1 MILTEAT
8 AMLENFWPKVM
19 EDINKLTSNDFK
31 NQELPLAR
39 IKKIMKLDDDVKI
52 MMISAEAPV
61 LFAKA
66 AEMFITELSLRA
78 WLHTEDNKR
87 RTLQRNDIAM
97 AVSKYDQFDFLI
109 DIVPRE
115 ELKPVKKPTTP
126 ILTPPHILT
135 TTTGTVPNA
144 AGTTVSLDAAT
155 LAAANGTSLVQQDQ
169 VQYLI
174 NQAAIQQQANAAAAA
189 GQQIQLIPQ
198 SGLMMTTGPNGQPQL
213 IYVQVPTAAA
223 AAAAAAAATTQ
234 TAVNNNASSSSASD
248 LNQTV
253 QTSGQPHQGETTT
266 TMMATGPNGQP
277 QLIYV
282 QVPSSTNN
290 AAAVNTNQSNSTS
303 DLTSIVQTPGQSHG
317 GFTQ

>member
-1 MILTEAT
+1 
-8 AMLENFWPKVM
+8 MLENFWPKVM
-19 EDINKLTSNDFK
+19 EDINKLTANDFK

-66 AEMFITELSLRA
+66 AEIFITELSLRA

-126 ILTPPHILT
+126 NLTVNPLT
-135 TTTGTVPNA
+135 NATGGITNATGATVA
-144 AGTTVSLDAAT
+144 LDAAS
-155 LAAANGTSLVQQDQ
+155 LAAANGTSIVQPDQ

-174 NQAAIQQQANAAAAA
+174 NQAAIQHQASAAAAAA
-189 GQQIQLIPQ
+189 GPQIQLIPQ

-213 IYVQVPTAAA
+213 IYVQVP
-223 AAAAAAAATTQ
+223 ATTQ
-234 TAVNNNASSSSASD
+234 AAVNSNPASSSASD
-248 LNQTV
+248 LTTTV
-253 QTSGQPHQGETTT
+253 QTSGQPHQTETT
-266 TMMATGPNGQP
+266 TMMTAGPNGQP
-277 QLIYV
+277 QLIYL
-282 QVPSSTNN
+282 QVPTNATN
-290 AAAVNTNQSNSTS
+290 AATVTSNAPSSSTS
-303 DLTSIVQTPGQSHG
+303 DLTPIVQTSGQTHTS
-317 GFTQ
+317 FTQ

>member
-1 MILTEAT
+1 
-8 AMLENFWPKVM
+8 MLDNFWPKVM

-135 TTTGTVPNA
+135 TTAGTVQNA
-144 AGTTVSLDAAT
+144 AGTTMSLDAAT

-213 IYVQVPTAAA
+213 IYVQVPTAATASA
-223 AAAAAAAATTQ
+223 ANPS
-234 TAVNNNASSSSASD
+234 AVNNNASSSSASD

-282 QVPSSTNN
+282 QVPSN
-290 AAAVNTNQSNSTS
+290 ASNATTVTTNQPNSTS

>member
-1 MILTEAT
+1 
-8 AMLENFWPKVM
+8 MLDNFWPKVM
-19 EDINKLTSNDFK
+19 EDINKLTANDFK

-66 AEMFITELSLRA
+66 AEIFITELSLRA

-126 ILTPPHILT
+126 NLSVNPLTNP
-135 TTTGTVPNA
+135 TGGITNATGATVA
-144 AGTTVSLDAAT
+144 LDAASIA
-155 LAAANGTSLVQQDQ
+155 AAANGTSIVQSDQ

-174 NQAAIQQQANAAAAA
+174 NQAAIQQQATAAAAAA

-213 IYVQVPTAAA
+213 IYVQVPTAAP
-223 AAAAAAAATTQ
+223 TQ
-234 TAVNNNASSSSASD
+234 AAVNNNAQSSSTSD

-253 QTSGQPHQGETTT
+253 QTSGQPHPAETTT

-282 QVPSSTNN
+282 QVPTNATN
-290 AAAVNTNQSNSTS
+290 APTITSNAPPSSTS
-303 DLTSIVQTPGQSHG
+303 DLNSIVQTSGQTHTS
-317 GFTQ
+317 FTQ